1 MARLRRIVHP
11 TDFSPASGP
20 AFKKAV
26 VLATDNNAALSIVH
40 VLPALPLVGDAYMA
54 PTAYDEMLRAHRAQ
68 ADKEM
73 ARLVKRARA
82 AGVRATGTVLEA
94 GAIAD
99 QVARVAKRQAADLI
113 VMGTHGHGILARA
126 LLGSVAQRVINRAS
140 SPVMTVKAK
149 GK

>member
-1 MARLRRIVHP
+1 MARVRRIVHP

-20 AFKKAV
+20 AFKKALE
-26 VLATDNNAALSIVH
+26 LAKENKASLSLLH
-40 VLPALPLVGDAYMA
+40 VLPALPVVGDAYIA

-68 ADKEM
+68 GEKQM
-73 ARLVKRARA
+73 ARVVQRARA
-82 AGVRATGTVLEA
+82 AGVRASGTVLEA

-99 QVARVAKRQAADLI
+99 QIARVAKRQAADLI
-113 VMGTHGHGILARA
+113 VMGTHGHGVLARA

-140 SPVMTVKAK
+140 CPVMTVKAK

>member
-1 MARLRRIVHP
+1 MARIRRIVHP

-20 AFKKAV
+20 AFKKALE
-26 VLATDNNAALSIVH
+26 LAKDNSASLSIVH
-40 VLPALPLVGDAYMA
+40 VLPALPLVGDAYIA
-54 PTAYDEMLRAHRAQ
+54 PTAYDDMLRAHRAQ
-68 ADKEM
+68 GEKSME
-73 ARLVKRARA
+73 RLVKRARA
-82 AGVRATGTVLEA
+82 AGIRATGTVLEA

-99 QVARVAKRQAADLI
+99 QIARTAKRQSADVI

-140 SPVMTVKAK
+140 SPVMTIKAK